1 MNANQYF
8 LLPVIA
14 AAAIAVLPAV
24 PQAETKGTQQKPG
37 TATAPA
43 QAKSQAGPQTP
54 ATAPA
59 QGKPQPVAKPAQKP
73 NTPEQVASAS
83 PMPATN
89 QPALLGQY
97 DNWGAYWAAP
107 NGRKLCFAAA
117 RPNSAQSNRARN
129 PAYLF
134 ITSRPQDK
142 VKDEISAVASSPFKS
157 SSDATVAIGGKSYVM
172 VTSADGAWVKNA
184 ADESKLIEAMRKG
197 GDLALK
203 GTTDRGLQST
213 DVYSMKGL
221 AQALDRISRECK

>member
-1 MNANQYF
+1 MNANRYF
-8 LLPVIA
+8 LRPVIA
-14 AAAIAVLPAV
+14 AAVLAVLPAV
-24 PQAETKGTQQKPG
+24 SRAETKLPQQKPG
-37 TATAPA
+37 TTTAPA

-54 ATAPA
+54 ASTPA
-59 QGKPQPVAKPAQKP
+59 QGKPQSVAKPAQKAGAS
-73 NTPEQVASAS
+73 EQLASAS

-89 QPALLGQY
+89 QAMLLGQY

-107 NGRKLCFAAA
+107 NGRKVCFAAA
-117 RPNSAQSNRARN
+117 RPNSAQTNRARN

-142 VKDEISAVASSPFKS
+142 VKDEISAVTSSAFKS
-157 SSDATVAIGGKSYVM
+157 SSDASVAIGGKSYAL
-172 VTSADGAWVKNA
+172 VTSADGAWVKNT
-184 ADESKLIEAMRKG
+184 ADEARLIEAMRKG